1 MRKSDRHRAWHNY
14 AVLCMVLNLLVCDLS
29 EVVLI
34 HLFMAKTKK
43 FSEMKFVLI

>member
-1 MRKSDRHRAWHNY
+1 MIGTGPGITMQCCA
-14 AVLCMVLNLLVCDLS
+14 LVLNLLVCDLS